1 MTDSSS
7 SSSCFS
13 FAISGSLSDEEFDE
27 LDVLDDEDE
36 LEEEDVD
43 EELDD
48 DVDDR
53 RRLVEDGG
61 VIPEDR
67 LSLKSH
73 K

>member
-1 MTDSSS
+1 ML
-7 SSSCFS
+7 
-13 FAISGSLSDEEFDE
+13 G
-27 LDVLDDEDE
+27 DDEDE

-61 VIPEDR
+61 VVPEDR